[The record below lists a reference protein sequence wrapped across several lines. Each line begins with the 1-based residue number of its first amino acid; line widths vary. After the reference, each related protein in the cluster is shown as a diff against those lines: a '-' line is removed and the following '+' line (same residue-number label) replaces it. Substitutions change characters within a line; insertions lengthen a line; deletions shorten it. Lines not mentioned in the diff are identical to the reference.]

1 MTNIT
6 KIARKDILKISPYIP
21 GVYQSGFT
29 RLNANESP
37 WKALGDNTNMGL
49 NRYPPPRPIAINNLL
64 SKQYKVKQENIMIT
78 RGASE
83 AIDIIIRPFCEPKK
97 DKILICP
104 PTFDM
109 YRLYAEIQGALITKV
124 PLLRN
129 EDVLKDFSLDVQTI
143 INQCDDLTKIIFV
156 CTPNNPTGNSP
167 LVEDIKKIAENR
179 LGKSIIVI
187 DEAYQEFSGKES
199 LTSLQEKYNNIIVL
213 RTLSKFV
220 SLAGVRCGS
229 IIAENDVIEL
239 LNKVLPP
246 YTFPTPCIEE
256 VTRALSRRS
265 IDSSKDKVKSIKA
278 EKQRFISNLSEL
290 SQVNKIWPSDANF
303 FMAEVN
309 NIQSFMDAAYKRKI
323 LVRSFP
329 NEPIINNCIR
339 ITVGKKEENNALI
352 QSIVDG
358 E

>member
-1 MTNIT
+1 MKNIT

-21 GVYQSGFT
+21 GAYKSGFT

-37 WKALGDNTNMGL
+37 WKAIGDNTEIGL
-49 NRYPPPRPIAINNLL
+49 NRYPPPRPVAINTLL
-64 SKQYKVKQENIMIT
+64 SKEYQVKKENIMIT

-83 AIDIIIRPFCEPKK
+83 AIDIIIRAFCEPKK
-97 DKILICP
+97 DKILMCP

-129 EDVLKDFSLDVQTI
+129 EDVIKDFSLDVKTI
-143 INQCDDLTKIIFV
+143 ISKCDSLTKVIFI

-199 LTSLQEKYNNIIVL
+199 LIGLQKKYNNIVVL

-229 IIAENDVIEL
+229 VIAGEDVVEL

-265 IDSSKDKVKSIKA
+265 IDSSKNKVELIRK
-278 EKQRFISNLSEL
+278 EKQRFTSNLLEL

-303 FMAEVN
+303 FMTEVN
-309 NIQSFMDAAYKRKI
+309 NLESFMSAASKRNI

-329 NEPIINNCIR
+329 NEPIIKNCVR

-352 QSIVDG
+352 QSIIDG
-358 E
+358 G